1 MLNFDWL
8 SGVSQENAKNIFLIL
23 FVIIGFLVLLIPNDY
38 AYEGV
43 KKSDRHWYNNL
54 KLWSIGSLTILF
66 VIYYIF

>member
-54 KLWSIGSLTILF
+54 KLWSIGSLAILF

>member
-8 SGVSQENAKNIFLIL
+8 SGVSQENAKNIFLVL
-23 FVIIGFLVLLIPNDY
+23 FVIIGFLVLLVPNDY

-54 KLWSIGSLTILF
+54 KLWSIGSLAILF